1 MVDFWRMILQV
12 HPPTIV
18 MVTNVKENN
27 RVKCHQYWPD
37 TGSRTFG
44 PFRVTIINQQIFTDY
59 IIRRLQV
66 EVSSLLFRVTCYIV
80 ITYVSSQL
88 TGSSECSHLVT
99 HYHFTSWPDHGVP
112 EYATPILAF
121 HRRIKREHK
130 PSQGPM
136 VVHCRYV

>member
-1 MVDFWRMILQV
+1 MILQV

-66 EVSSLLFRVTCYIV
+66 EVFSLLLRVACLPLRMYRLSLQEALNVLI
-80 ITYVSSQL
+80 
-88 TGSSECSHLVT
+88 
-99 HYHFTSWPDHGVP
+99 W
-112 EYATPILAF
+112 
-121 HRRIKREHK
+121 
-130 PSQGPM
+130 
-136 VVHCRYV
+136 

>member
-1 MVDFWRMILQV
+1 MLA
-12 HPPTIV
+12 
-18 MVTNVKENN
+18 
-27 RVKCHQYWPD
+27 
-37 TGSRTFG
+37 
-44 PFRVTIINQQIFTDY
+44 
-59 IIRRLQV
+59 
-66 EVSSLLFRVTCYIV
+66 

-88 TGSSECSHLVT
+88 TGSSECCHLVT

-136 VVHCRYV
+136 VVHCRYDT